1 MNSNSVPWKEPARN
15 YGIWL
20 LKASVLVAIVM
31 AFEILLYGA
40 LRYL

>member
-1 MNSNSVPWKEPARN
+1 MNTNSMPWKEPVRN
-15 YGIWL
+15 YGVWL

-31 AFEILLYGA
+31 AFEILLYAA